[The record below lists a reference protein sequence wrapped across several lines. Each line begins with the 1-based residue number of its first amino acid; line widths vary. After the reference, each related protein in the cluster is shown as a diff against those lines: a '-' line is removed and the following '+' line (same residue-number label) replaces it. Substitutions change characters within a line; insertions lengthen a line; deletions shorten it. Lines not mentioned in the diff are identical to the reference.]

1 MIAFV
6 TGLTGFVGPH
16 LAQMLVS
23 KGVEVVG
30 TGLRSEG
37 AAGRPESFPKSVS
50 FISADI
56 RNYGELRRV
65 LGDIRPDH
73 IYHLAAISNVVTSFK
88 DPRLTYEVNVGGT
101 LNLFEALRELELKP
115 RIVHVSTAHVYRSIE
130 VDTGL
135 DENSPVRMLTHYATS
150 KFMCEALAAQYVEAY
165 KFQTMT
171 VRPFN
176 HIGPGQ
182 PTGFVCSDF
191 ARQIAAIKLG
201 HTDPILRVGNLAPV
215 RDFTDV
221 RDTVEAYWKVATQ
234 GTPGEIYNVS
244 SNRPVSMQE
253 ILTTLCELAGVEVRI
268 EADPQKFRPIETLRL
283 FGDSSKMRALGWTP
297 HIELKQ
303 SLRDIL
309 DYWLAVLA
317 STGEEPA
324 WISSTGSTG

>member
-16 LAQMLVS
+16 LARMLVS
-23 KGVEVVG
+23 KGVEVLG
-30 TGLRSEG
+30 TGLRSES
-37 AAGRPESFPKSVS
+37 AAGQAESFPKGVS
-50 FISADI
+50 IISADI
-56 RNYGELRRV
+56 REYAELRRL
-65 LGDIRPDH
+65 LGDVRPDH
-73 IYHLAAISNVVTSFK
+73 IYHLAAISNVVTSFR
-88 DPRLTYEVNVGGT
+88 DPRLTYDVNVGGT
-101 LNLFEALRELELKP
+101 LNLFEALRELEIKP
-115 RIVHVSTAHVYRSIE
+115 RIVHVSTAHVYRSIDT
-130 VDTGL
+130 DTGL
-135 DENSPVRMLTHYATS
+135 DEGSPIRALTHYATS
-150 KFMCEALAAQYVEAY
+150 KLMCEALATQYVEAY

-201 HTDPILRVGNLAPV
+201 LDEPVLRVGNLAAV

-221 RDTVEAYWKVATQ
+221 RDTVEAYWKVATE

-244 SNRPVSMQE
+244 SNRPVSMNE

-268 EADPQKFRPIETLRL
+268 EVDPQKFRPIETLRL

-297 HIELKQ
+297 NIGLKRT
-303 SLRDIL
+303 LRDIL
-309 DYWLAVLA
+309 DYWLGVMAE
-317 STGEEPA
+317 TGGQQPR
-324 WISSTGSTG
+324 IVD